1 MELVKD
7 IFTRSISK
15 AHLVHV
21 AKVWLSTYDN
31 AFYSQNPIPAMETR
45 LSAFF
50 DIVFV
55 ILENY
60 KFPKYMIIPVMMYAD
75 KFAQKQGIKHD
86 QLFYLVLAS
95 TIVCIKFWD
104 DNTSLKNSSVAQS
117 FNYSLKSVN
126 SIERNFLKG
135 VDYSLSLSASD
146 MLKYIKEISV
156 SKQQATASTT
166 DISST
171 SMASSVG
178 SGRAVTTQAN

>member
-1 MELVKD
+1 MELVKE

-21 AKVWLSTYDN
+21 AKQWLATYDS
-31 AFYSQNPIPAMETR
+31 AFYTQNPIPAMETR

-135 VDYSLSLSASD
+135 VDYQLSLSASD
-146 MLKYIKEISV
+146 MLKYIQEISV
-156 SKQQATASTT
+156 SKLQGVQS
-166 DISST
+166 
-171 SMASSVG
+171 ASSVVD
-178 SGRAVTTQAN
+178 SSMIAPANRAVTTHAN

>member
-1 MELVKD
+1 MELVKE

-21 AKVWLSTYDN
+21 AKTWLSTYDN

-146 MLKYIKEISV
+146 MLKYIQEISV
-156 SKQQATASTT
+156 SKLQALPSTASPVA
-166 DISST
+166 DASIV
-171 SMASSVG
+171 ASSQ
-178 SGRAVTTQAN
+178 RAVTTQAN